1 MNEAGHART
10 NMQGAQAM
18 NTTTRNEIY
27 GADTAAWWVIGLWIR
42 LALTGA
48 MAAFGGVAM
57 LAEQATLDLTALGL
71 IVVGAAVAAGAKHM
85 AQRAIDRLDA
95 PPGAAAALGA
105 SELQPPP
112 EIRVQRRVRRAWAVS
127 P

>member
-1 MNEAGHART
+1 
-10 NMQGAQAM
+10 M

-85 AQRAIDRLDA
+85 AQRAMDRLDA
-95 PPGAAAALGA
+95 PSGALAVPGA
-105 SELQPPP
+105 SEAQSLPAAMPRGP
-112 EIRVQRRVRRAWAVS
+112 RRRAWAVN